1 MGDYIVLQ
9 EVKKKKNSVTPSKF
23 LLKPRILKINSRDRA
38 HGMLKIT
45 T

>member
-9 EVKKKKNSVTPSKF
+9 EVKKKNSVTPSKF